1 MECRVEAQ
9 QYYISVS
16 FGDVIRIFGKRHIKS
31 GTLEDSADHH
41 RAVCIKVRGDDHN
54 LHGCS
59 HLDVVMIYTLLR
71 GSGGIRSQDPCIQRY
86 HGSLGYG
93 GYVVVFWYHGVRNV
107 GV

>member
-41 RAVCIKVRGDDHN
+41 RAVCIEVRGDDHN

-71 GSGGIRSQDPCIQRY
+71 GSVGEWRHSQPGSVHTALPWVSGI
-86 HGSLGYG
+86 
-93 GYVVVFWYHGVRNV
+93 W
-107 GV
+107 